1 MFSDYIVYNLGENQM
16 ALKDKLNQ
24 LKTFMVGAALT
35 STTLTGCVNNKQQ
48 EKTPVQ
54 DMLSID
60 AVEDV
65 DIYGNAVKLHK
76 VNIPIYTD
84 KNMKED
90 GIMQL
95 AWGLDNNE
103 TISKK
108 RLNMPTHPEEYDLP
122 DGDTFVVE
130 VYEDGV
136 LKANNSL
143 IIINRKIQVIG
154 DAAHYQA
161 NLKRRAADLQEQ
173 ANQAKRRKLE
183 RIRAEERANASK
195 RKTVA
200 KVEAKE
206 LTDSTGTATAD
217 TSNVSVTVKEH
228 DVQKTHTDSLPAD
241 TIKRLKNYMERE

>member
-1 MFSDYIVYNLGENQM
+1 MT
-16 ALKDKLNQ
+16 LKDKLNQ

-48 EKTPVQ
+48 EKIPVQ

-76 VNIPIYTD
+76 VNIPVYTD

-143 IIINRKIQVIG
+143 IIINRKIQVVG
-154 DAAHYQA
+154 DPKHYQE
-161 NLKRRAADLQEQ
+161 NLNRRAGELQER
-173 ANQAKRRKLE
+173 ANAAKRRRLE
-183 RIRAEERANASK
+183 QIRAEERANAVK
-195 RKTVA
+195 RKNNV
-200 KVEAKE
+200 KVETKVAE
-206 LTDSTGTATAD
+206 DTLVVEGDSL
-217 TSNVSVTVKEH
+217 NVNDSIKNNNHKHYV
-228 DVQKTHTDSLPAD
+228 DSLPLD
-241 TIKRLKNYMERE
+241 TIKYIKNHKERE

>member
-1 MFSDYIVYNLGENQM
+1 M

-35 STTLTGCVNNKQQ
+35 STTLTGCVNNKHPEQ
-48 EKTPVQ
+48 EPAQ

-65 DIYGNAVKLHK
+65 DIYGNTVKLHK
-76 VNIPIYTD
+76 VNIPVYTD
-84 KNMKED
+84 KNMKKD

-103 TISKK
+103 NISKK

-130 VYEDGV
+130 AYEDGV

-143 IIINRKIQVIG
+143 IIIDRKIQVVG
-154 DAAHYQA
+154 DAEHYQE

-173 ANQAKRRKLE
+173 ANQAKRLRLE
-183 RIRAEERANASK
+183 QIKAEERANAAK
-195 RKTVA
+195 RKTA
-200 KVEAKE
+200 EKVEAKE
-206 LTDSTGTATAD
+206 LADSISTVASDTA
-217 TSNVSVTVKEH
+217 NVSVMVKEQNAH
-228 DVQKTHTDSLPAD
+228 KTHADSLPAD
-241 TIKRLKNYMERE
+241 TLKRLKNHIERE